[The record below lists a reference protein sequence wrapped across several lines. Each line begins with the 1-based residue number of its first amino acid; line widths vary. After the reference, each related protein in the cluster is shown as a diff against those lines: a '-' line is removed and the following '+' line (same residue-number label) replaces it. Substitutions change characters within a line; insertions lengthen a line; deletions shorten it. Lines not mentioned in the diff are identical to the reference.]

1 MCCLLGPLG
10 TFSPTGDTN
19 CDVPRHLTCDLSEL
33 RRVKVPLILPVVG
46 GRGSTIFLGQIS

>member
-1 MCCLLGPLG
+1 MCYLLDPLG

-19 CDVPRHLTCDLSEL
+19 CDVPGHLILGLSEL
-33 RRVKVPLILPVVG
+33 PRVKVPLILPVVG